1 MNQQELEDRL
11 INFSVI
17 IIRIIE
23 LLPATKA
30 GNHLA
35 GQLIRSG
42 TAPALIYGEV
52 RAAESKKDFIH
63 KIKLLLKELRES
75 LIAQKIIKIANLLPN
90 DIELLDK
97 SLIENN
103 ELVSIFV
110 ATLKSLGGDKSNI

>member
-110 ATLKSLGGDKSNI
+110 ATLKSLSGDKSNI

>member
-110 ATLKSLGGDKSNI
+110 ATLKSLNGDKSNI